1 MTALAISSL
10 LLAVASAASA
20 SVPNGFVGM
29 VVGAPVFSPSGDGVD
44 LAGQLDS
51 MVAGGVET
59 VRVAVD
65 WAQSQPYR
73 SWSQVPAGTRDR
85 FQADSV
91 DEVPTDF
98 SGLDELVG
106 LAAQRG
112 MTVLPTILDA
122 PYWDGTPKTALTRI
136 PRTDGPYAN
145 FVEALV
151 RRYGPGGSYWL
162 DHFPQIPIRMWQIWN
177 EPNLTAFW
185 PQQPFA
191 RRYVGLLRAARAAVK
206 AADPGAQIVLAGL
219 PNFSWID
226 LASIYRVKGAGSL
239 FDVVA
244 VHPYTRLP
252 KGVITILGLVRWVMN
267 RHGDSDKPIIADE
280 ISWPSSLGKTD
291 HDVGYDFATTEA
303 GQAQNIRRVL
313 PLLVA
318 NRKRLNLLGFYYYD
332 WAGQE
337 RPNYLAFDFAGLFR
351 LTDGHFVAKPAY
363 TAFRDGVLAMEDC
376 RVKGPM
382 ANICLR

>member
-1 MTALAISSL
+1 MALATG
-10 LLAVASAASA
+10 ASAAAAGRPNHS
-20 SVPNGFVGM
+20 SSRVPQGFAGM
-29 VVGAPVFSPSGDGVD
+29 VVDEPTWPDPFINLQPQIDK
-44 LAGQLDS
+44 
-51 MVAGGVET
+51 MVASGVESL
-59 VRVAVD
+59 RVVFD
-65 WAQSQPYR
+65 WSQAQPYR
-73 SWSQVPAGTRDR
+73 RWRDVPSDQKSSFVNVGG
-85 FQADSV
+85 
-91 DEVPTDF
+91 VPTTFTAFDQ
-98 SGLDELVG
+98 LVG
-106 LAAQRG
+106 AASRDG
-112 MTVLPTILDA
+112 LPVMPVILNA
-122 PYWDGTPKTALTRI
+122 PAWDGQGNPQALVDVPKS
-136 PRTDGPYAN
+136 DGPFAA
-145 FVEALV
+145 FAKALV
-151 RRYGPGGSYWL
+151 RRYGPGGTFWQTYPY
-162 DHFPQIPIRMWQIWN
+162 HVPVPIKMWQIWN
-177 EPNLTAFW
+177 EPNIPAFW
-185 PQQPFA
+185 PFQPFEA
-191 RRYVGLLRAARAAVK
+191 RYVSLLIAASK
-206 AADPGAQIVLAGL
+206 AIKSVDHTAKVVLAGM
-219 PNFSWID
+219 PNDSWVD
-226 LASIYRVKGAGSL
+226 LQRIYKIPGARSA

-244 VHPYTRLP
+244 LHPYTKYP
-252 KGVITILGLVRWVMN
+252 QGVITILGYVRTVMDQA
-267 RHGDSDKPIIADE
+267 GDANKPMIADE